1 MNTTQTISNRLIAGA
16 GLMGAS
22 QFLASLDSASLP
34 DMGDRSLDQETHA
47 YIRPRR
53 RNLSGIQNLVRR
65 SKLPFPEPRLPDLGL
80 VKVSPEPIARNSDF
94 ESELRQVEENAGL
107 DFIAG
112 SSTRRIEIRASD
124 MAAMA
129 QGVATVRIS
138 APKSDAVRRA
148 CAGQTFVFGPAA
160 RDSFVAVQPEF
171 DPSAPVATIRRA
183 GQYSAAVTK
192 EGVAESQA
200 APRFGSLEANIAR
213 MSQSKSARIA
223 VLAIGV
229 SEAAL
234 GKVERLAEILR
245 ERHSRKVRVLAAEQM
260 DGMRLAPSL
269 LGNSAGEVSLVACQ
283 AGTPKKMLPFLSQ
296 FDAVILMVEIGE
308 TPVDEAS
315 DWADTIRRFE
325 IPIVGVW
332 AA

>member
-1 MNTTQTISNRLIAGA
+1 MFTTELNTNRLNADAGVA
-16 GLMGAS
+16 YGL
-22 QFLASLDSASLP
+22 QFVASLDSASLP

-80 VKVSPEPIARNSDF
+80 VKVSQEPIARNSNF

-107 DFIAG
+107 GFIAG
-112 SSTRRIEIRASD
+112 DSSRRVGTQPSD
-124 MAAMA
+124 VAAMV
-129 QGVATVRIS
+129 QGVETAGIS
-138 APKSDAVRRA
+138 APKSAAVRRA

-160 RDSFVAVQPEF
+160 RDSFIAVQPEF
-171 DPSAPVATIRRA
+171 DPSRPTSTIRRA
-183 GQYSAAVTK
+183 GLAPLTAAK
-192 EGVAESQA
+192 DSVAESQA

-245 ERHSRKVRVLAAEQM
+245 ERHSRKVRVFAAEQL
-260 DGMRLAPSL
+260 DGLRLAPSL
-269 LGNSAGEVSLVACQ
+269 LGNAAGEVSLVACQ
-283 AGTPKKMLPFLSQ
+283 AGAPKKMLPFLSQ